1 MKKNKKNKK
10 RKKVEGCAEGRLMAQ
25 TAGMSVLRGSQ
36 QQIGRRLNHSSIESQ
51 SHRNFLLRSV
61 AAHTAM

>member
-1 MKKNKKNKK
+1 
-10 RKKVEGCAEGRLMAQ
+10 MAQ

-51 SHRNFLLRSV
+51 SHRNFLVRSA

>member
-1 MKKNKKNKK
+1 MKKKKNRKK
-10 RKKVEGCAEGRLMAQ
+10 REGCAEGRLMAQ
-25 TAGMSVLRGSQ
+25 MAGMSMLRGSQSQ

-51 SHRNFLLRSV
+51 SQRNFLLRSV

>member
-1 MKKNKKNKK
+1 
-10 RKKVEGCAEGRLMAQ
+10 MAQ
-25 TAGMSVLRGSQ
+25 MAGMSMLRGSQSQ

-51 SHRNFLLRSV
+51 SQRNFLLRSV